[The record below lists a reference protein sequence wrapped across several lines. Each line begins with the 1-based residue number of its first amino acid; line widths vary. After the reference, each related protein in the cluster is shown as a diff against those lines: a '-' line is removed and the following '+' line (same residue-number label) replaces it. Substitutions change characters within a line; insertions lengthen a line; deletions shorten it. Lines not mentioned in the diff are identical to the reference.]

1 MVTKCFLVVLQ
12 VEMKLEVM
20 TTSSMVP
27 FLISGK
33 KEAIFNFFCMMLPK
47 PQCSLWVLNHQARLG
62 LERHIDVVWASH
74 LQRRAL

>member
-1 MVTKCFLVVLQ
+1 MVLQ

-33 KEAIFNFFCMMLPK
+33 K
-47 PQCSLWVLNHQARLG
+47 G
-62 LERHIDVVWASH
+62 SH
-74 LQRRAL
+74 LQLFLHDAAQASVQSVGLKSPGKAGAGEAHRCCMGLSSAT